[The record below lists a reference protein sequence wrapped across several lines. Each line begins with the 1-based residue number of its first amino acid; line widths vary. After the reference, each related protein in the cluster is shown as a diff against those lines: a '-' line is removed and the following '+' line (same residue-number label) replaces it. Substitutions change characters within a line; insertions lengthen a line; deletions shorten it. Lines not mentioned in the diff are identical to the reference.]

1 MNCKGG
7 LWVDTAISEINQ
19 LWRRINQQEVR
30 ELIDLLGDSKEKL
43 IVGLGAGR
51 MGYSV
56 QAFIMRLTH
65 IGYQAF
71 MIGDTGLPR
80 VDNRSIIL
88 VNSSSGETPTMRLFV
103 EQCKAAGSLVVA
115 LTTNPTS
122 SIGRSADLVVQI
134 PEIKSEQLMKT
145 VYEQF
150 TFVFYDYIAFEIAS
164 NYKFDLNSIE
174 SKHSILE

>member
-7 LWVDTAISEINQ
+7 LWVETAIREINE
-19 LWRRINQQEVR
+19 LWRRINQQQVR
-30 ELIDLLGDSKEKL
+30 ELIGLLGNSKEKL

-56 QAFIMRLTH
+56 QAFIMRLAH
-65 IGYQAF
+65 LGYHAF
-71 MIGDTGLPR
+71 MIGDTSLPR
-80 VDNRSIIL
+80 VNSNSVII
-88 VNSSSGETPTMRLFV
+88 VNSSSGETPSICLFV
-103 EQCKAAGSLVVA
+103 EHCKAAGSLVVA

-134 PEIKSEQLMKT
+134 PEIKSAQLMKT

-150 TFVFYDYIAFEIAS
+150 TFVFYDYIVFELAS
-164 NYKFDLNSIE
+164 NYNFNLKSIE
-174 SKHSILE
+174 SSHSILE